1 MRWIVPVVD
10 RTLLDV
16 QNALAQIEMWRTQV
30 ANGQTPTVTELK
42 GCLNATDLNRIEANT
57 KYISQFIREY
67 GFQTNVTTKVD
78 WTDECLPNVDDVN
91 RIIDNIE
98 EIRNKY
104 YEPAGMPSLP
114 QTMVSFSD
122 INAIEQSLL
131 LFREMLLGMVGA
143 FRRSGTFVSGSSFRL
158 PMNAGFIWMSF
169 EHATWGQVEE
179 TTWEELTIYDGGFA
193 WILFKDVIWEDIKR
207 ETWERLTIYGLR

>member
-10 RTLLDV
+10 RTLSDV
-16 QNALAQIEMWRTQV
+16 QDALAQIEVWRTQV

-57 KYISQFIREY
+57 RYISQFIRGY
-67 GFQTNVTTKVD
+67 GYQTNVTTKVD
-78 WTDECLPNVDDVN
+78 WTDESLPNAADVN
-91 RIIDNIE
+91 RIIDNIK
-98 EIRNKY
+98 EIRDKY

-143 FRRSGTFVSGSSFRL
+143 FRRSGTFRCGQGMKL
-158 PMNAGFIWMSF
+158 PMNTGVTWIML
-169 EHATWGQVEE
+169 EDLTWGDIEGESWEGLAIYEEGGGVEWLTLQE
-179 TTWEELTIYDGGFA
+179 KSKTESPWVTTFLSSKI
-193 WILFKDVIWEDIKR
+193 
-207 ETWERLTIYGLR
+207 

>member
-1 MRWIVPVVD
+1 LRWIVPIVD
-10 RTLLDV
+10 RTLRDV
-16 QNALAQIEMWRTQV
+16 QDALAQIEMWRTQV

-57 KYISQFIREY
+57 RYISEYLRAY

-78 WTDECLPNVDDVN
+78 WTDESLPNATDVD
-91 RIIDNIE
+91 RIIDNIK

-131 LFREMLLGMVGA
+131 LFREMLFGMVGA
-143 FRRSGTFVSGSSFRL
+143 FRRSGSFRCGQSMKL
-158 PMNAGFIWMSF
+158 PMNTGITWITL
-169 EHATWGQVEE
+169 EGLTWGDIEGE
-179 TTWEELTIYDGGFA
+179 SWEELM
-193 WILFKDVIWEDIKR
+193 
-207 ETWERLTIYGLR
+207 IYGLR

>member
-1 MRWIVPVVD
+1 LRWIVPVVD
-10 RTLLDV
+10 RTLRDV
-16 QNALAQIEMWRTQV
+16 QDALAQIEMWRTQV
-30 ANGQTPTVTELK
+30 ANGQSPTVTELK
-42 GCLNATDLNRIEANT
+42 GCLNVTDLNRIEANT
-57 KYISQFIREY
+57 RYISQFLRGY
-67 GFQTNVTTKVD
+67 GFQINVTTKVD

-91 RIIDNIE
+91 RIIDNIK

-143 FRRSGTFVSGSSFRL
+143 FRRSGTFRCGQGMKL
-158 PMNAGFIWMSF
+158 PMNTGVTWIVL
-169 EHATWGQVEE
+169 EDLTWGDIEGESWEGLMIYNEGGGIKWLTFQEKSKIGSQWV
-179 TTWEELTIYDGGFA
+179 TTFLSSKI
-193 WILFKDVIWEDIKR
+193 
-207 ETWERLTIYGLR
+207 

>member
-42 GCLNATDLNRIEANT
+42 GCLNVTDLNRIEANT
-57 KYISQFIREY
+57 RYISEFLQGY

-78 WTDECLPNVDDVN
+78 WTDESLPNATDVK
-91 RIIDNIE
+91 RIIDNIK

-143 FRRSGTFVSGSSFRL
+143 FRRSGTFVAGSPFRL
-158 PMNAGFIWMSF
+158 PMNIGVTWITF
-169 EHATWGQVEE
+169 ENVTWGDIEGE
-179 TTWEELTIYDGGFA
+179 SWEGLTIYNEG
-193 WILFKDVIWEDIKR
+193 E
-207 ETWERLTIYGLR
+207 E

>member
-10 RTLLDV
+10 RTLRDV
-16 QNALAQIEMWRTQV
+16 QDALAQIEAWRTQV

-42 GCLNATDLNRIEANT
+42 GCLNATDLNRIESNT
-57 KYISQFIREY
+57 RYISQFLQGY

-78 WTDECLPNVDDVN
+78 WTDESLPNAADVN
-91 RIIDNIE
+91 RIINNIK
-98 EIRNKY
+98 EIRDKY

-143 FRRSGTFVSGSSFRL
+143 FRRSGTFVAGSSFKL
-158 PMNAGFIWMSF
+158 PMNTGVTWIML
-169 EHATWGQVEE
+169 EDLTWGDIEGE
-179 TTWEELTIYDGGFA
+179 SWEGLAIYDEGGGIE
-193 WILFKDVIWEDIKR
+193 W
-207 ETWERLTIYGLR
+207 LTLQEKSKTGSPWVTTFLSSKI

>member
-16 QNALAQIEMWRTQV
+16 QDALVQIEVWRTQV
-30 ANGQTPTVTELK
+30 ANGQSPTVTELK

-57 KYISQFIREY
+57 RYISEFVRGYE
-67 GFQTNVTTKVD
+67 FQTNVTTKVD
-78 WTDECLPNVDDVN
+78 WTDESLPNATDVN
-91 RIIDNIE
+91 RIIDNIK

-143 FRRSGTFVSGSSFRL
+143 FRRSGTFVSGSPFRL
-158 PMNAGFIWMSF
+158 PMHLGAVWLSF
-169 EHATWGQVEE
+169 EDVTWGDIEGDS
-179 TTWEELTIYDGGFA
+179 WEGLTIYDEGGDLE
-193 WILFKDVIWEDIKR
+193 W
-207 ETWERLTIYGLR
+207 LTLQEPLKTGLPWVTTFLSSKI

>member
-1 MRWIVPVVD
+1 LRWIVPVID

-16 QNALAQIEMWRTQV
+16 QDALAQIEMWRTQV

-42 GCLNATDLNRIEANT
+42 GCLNATDLNRIEGNT
-57 KYISQFIREY
+57 RYISQFLQEY

-91 RIIDNIE
+91 RIIDNIK
-98 EIRNKY
+98 EIRDKY
-104 YEPAGMPSLP
+104 YEPASMPSLP

-131 LFREMLLGMVGA
+131 LFKEMLLGMVRA
-143 FRRSGTFVSGSSFRL
+143 FRQSGTFRCGEDFRL
-158 PMNAGFIWMSF
+158 PMSASVTWIIL
-169 EHATWGQVEE
+169 EDLTWGDIEGE
-179 TTWEELTIYDGGFA
+179 TWEELIIYN
-193 WILFKDVIWEDIKR
+193 L
-207 ETWERLTIYGLR
+207 L

>member
-1 MRWIVPVVD
+1 LRWIVPVVD
-10 RTLLDV
+10 RTLRDV
-16 QNALAQIEMWRTQV
+16 QDALAQIEMWRTQV
-30 ANGQTPTVTELK
+30 ANGLSPTVTELK

-57 KYISQFIREY
+57 RYISQLIREH

-78 WTDECLPNVDDVN
+78 WTDECLPNADDVN
-91 RIIDNIE
+91 RIIDNIK

-143 FRRSGTFVSGSSFRL
+143 FRRSGTFVAGSPFRL
-158 PMNAGFIWMSF
+158 PMNIGVTWMTL
-169 EHATWGQVEE
+169 ENVTWGDIEGE
-179 TTWEELTIYDGGFA
+179 SWEGLTIYDEGGGIE
-193 WILFKDVIWEDIKR
+193 W
-207 ETWERLTIYGLR
+207 LTLQEKSKIGSPWVTTFLSSKI

>member
-10 RTLLDV
+10 RTLRDV
-16 QNALAQIEMWRTQV
+16 QDALAQIEMWRTQV

-42 GCLNATDLNRIEANT
+42 GCLNVTDLNRIEANT
-57 KYISQFIREY
+57 RYISQFLRRY
-67 GFQTNVTTKVD
+67 GFQINVTTKVD

-91 RIIDNIE
+91 RIIDNIK

-104 YEPAGMPSLP
+104 YEPAGMPSLS

-143 FRRSGTFVSGSSFRL
+143 FRRSGTFRCGQGMKL
-158 PMNAGFIWMSF
+158 PMHTGVTWIML
-169 EHATWGQVEE
+169 EDLTWGDIEGESWEGLMIYNEGGGIEWLTLQEKSKIGSPWV
-179 TTWEELTIYDGGFA
+179 TTFLSSKI
-193 WILFKDVIWEDIKR
+193 
-207 ETWERLTIYGLR
+207 

>member
-16 QNALAQIEMWRTQV
+16 QDALVQIEAWRTQV
-30 ANGQTPTVTELK
+30 ANGQSPTVTELK

-57 KYISQFIREY
+57 RYISQFIRGY
-67 GFQTNVTTKVD
+67 GYQTNVTTKVD

-91 RIIDNIE
+91 RIIDNIK

-143 FRRSGTFVSGSSFRL
+143 FRRSGTFRCGQGMKL
-158 PMNAGFIWMSF
+158 PMNTGVTWIML
-169 EHATWGQVEE
+169 EDLTWGDIEGE
-179 TTWEELTIYDGGFA
+179 SWEGLAIYDEGGGIE
-193 WILFKDVIWEDIKR
+193 WL
-207 ETWERLTIYGLR
+207 TLQERSKTGSPWVTTFLSSKS

>member
-1 MRWIVPVVD
+1 LRWIVPVVD
-10 RTLLDV
+10 RTLRDV

-30 ANGQTPTVTELK
+30 ANGLSPTVTELK

-57 KYISQFIREY
+57 RYISQLIREH

-78 WTDECLPNVDDVN
+78 WTDACLPNADDVN
-91 RIIDNIE
+91 RIIDNIK

-122 INAIEQSLL
+122 INAIERSLM
-131 LFREMLLGMVGA
+131 LFREMLLGMAGA
-143 FRRSGTFVSGSSFRL
+143 FRRSGTFVAGSPFRL
-158 PMNAGFIWMSF
+158 PMNSGVTWIAF
-169 EHATWGQVEE
+169 ENVTWGDIEGE
-179 TTWEELTIYDGGFA
+179 SWEGLTIYN
-193 WILFKDVIWEDIKR
+193 L
-207 ETWERLTIYGLR
+207 

>member
-1 MRWIVPVVD
+1 MKWIVPVVD
-10 RTLLDV
+10 RTLRDV
-16 QNALAQIEMWRTQV
+16 QDALAQIEMWRTQV

-42 GCLNATDLNRIEANT
+42 GCLNATDLNRIESNT
-57 KYISQFIREY
+57 KYISEFLRAY

-78 WTDECLPNVDDVN
+78 WTDESLPNAIDVN
-91 RIIDNIE
+91 RIIDNIK
-98 EIRNKY
+98 EIRDKY

-143 FRRSGTFVSGSSFRL
+143 FIRSGSFRCGQGMKL
-158 PMNAGFIWMSF
+158 PMNTGITWFTLESL
-169 EHATWGQVEE
+169 TWGDIEGE
-179 TTWEELTIYDGGFA
+179 SWEGLM
-193 WILFKDVIWEDIKR
+193 
-207 ETWERLTIYGLR
+207 IYGLR

>member
-10 RTLLDV
+10 RTLRDV
-16 QNALAQIEMWRTQV
+16 QDALAQIETWRTQV
-30 ANGQTPTVTELK
+30 AKGQTPTVTELK
-42 GCLNATDLNRIEANT
+42 GCLNATDLNRIESNT
-57 KYISQFIREY
+57 RYISEYLRAY

-91 RIIDNIE
+91 RIINNIK

-131 LFREMLLGMVGA
+131 SFREMLLGMAGA
-143 FRRSGTFVSGSSFRL
+143 FRRSGTFRCGQGMKF
-158 PMNAGFIWMSF
+158 PMSTGITWFTL
-169 EHATWGQVEE
+169 EDLTWGDIEGE
-179 TTWEELTIYDGGFA
+179 SWEGLMFYD
-193 WILFKDVIWEDIKR
+193 LE
-207 ETWERLTIYGLR
+207 

>member
-16 QNALAQIEMWRTQV
+16 QDALVQIEAWRTQV
-30 ANGQTPTVTELK
+30 ANGHSPTVTELK
-42 GCLNATDLNRIEANT
+42 GCLNVTDLNRIESNT
-57 KYISQFIREY
+57 RYISELLQGY
-67 GFQTNVTTKVD
+67 GFQMNVTTKVD

-91 RIIDNIE
+91 RIIDNIK

-131 LFREMLLGMVGA
+131 LFREMLLAMVRA
-143 FRRSGTFVSGSSFRL
+143 FRRSGTFRCGQDMKL
-158 PMNAGFIWMSF
+158 PMS
-169 EHATWGQVEE
+169 ATVAWTVLEDSAWGDIEGE
-179 TTWEELTIYDGGFA
+179 TWEELMIYS
-193 WILFKDVIWEDIKR
+193 L
-207 ETWERLTIYGLR
+207 L

>member
-10 RTLLDV
+10 RTLGDV
-16 QNALAQIEMWRTQV
+16 QDALAQIEAWRAQV
-30 ANGQTPTVTELK
+30 ANGETPTVTELK
-42 GCLNATDLNRIEANT
+42 GCLNVTDLNRIEANT
-57 KYISQFIREY
+57 RYISQFLQGY
-67 GFQTNVTTKVD
+67 GYQMNVTTKVD
-78 WTDECLPNVDDVN
+78 WTDESLPNATDVN
-91 RIIDNIE
+91 RIIDNIK

-143 FRRSGTFVSGSSFRL
+143 FRRSGTFRCGQGMKL
-158 PMNAGFIWMSF
+158 PMNTGVTWIVL
-169 EHATWGQVEE
+169 EDLTWGDIEGESWEGLAIYNEGGDSEWLTLQEKSKIGSPWV
-179 TTWEELTIYDGGFA
+179 TTFLSSKI
-193 WILFKDVIWEDIKR
+193 
-207 ETWERLTIYGLR
+207 

>member
-16 QNALAQIEMWRTQV
+16 QDALVQIEMWRTQV
-30 ANGQTPTVTELK
+30 ANGQSPTVTELK
-42 GCLNATDLNRIEANT
+42 GCLNVTDLNRIEQNT
-57 KYISQFIREY
+57 QYISQMIRGY
-67 GFQTNVTTKVD
+67 GFQTDVTVKTD
-78 WTDECLPNVDDVN
+78 WTESGLPNADDVN
-91 RIIDNIE
+91 RIINNIK

-122 INAIEQSLL
+122 INAIERSLM

-143 FRRSGTFVSGSSFRL
+143 FKRSGTFVSGQGFKL
-158 PMNAGFIWMSF
+158 PMNMGVTWLTL
-169 EHATWGQVEE
+169 EDYTWGDIEGE
-179 TTWEELTIYDGGFA
+179 SWEG
-193 WILFKDVIWEDIKR
+193 
-207 ETWERLTIYGLR
+207 LTIYGEGGGIDWLTLQEKSRTGSLWVTTFLSSKI

>member
-1 MRWIVPVVD
+1 LRWIVPVVD

-42 GCLNATDLNRIEANT
+42 GCLNATDLNRIESNT
-57 KYISQFIREY
+57 RYISHFLQKY
-67 GFQTNVTTKVD
+67 GLQINVTTKVD

-91 RIIDNIE
+91 RIIDNIK

-131 LFREMLLGMVGA
+131 LFKEMLLDMIGA
-143 FRRSGTFVSGSSFRL
+143 FRRSGTFRCGEGFRL
-158 PMNAGFIWMSF
+158 PMGAGVTWIVL
-169 EHATWGQVEE
+169 EDLTWG
-179 TTWEELTIYDGGFA
+179 
-193 WILFKDVIWEDIKR
+193 DIEG
-207 ETWERLTIYGLR
+207 ETWEGLMIYDLL

>member
-16 QNALAQIEMWRTQV
+16 QDALAQIEVWRTQV

-57 KYISQFIREY
+57 RYISEFVRGY
-67 GFQTNVTTKVD
+67 GYQTNVTTKVD

-91 RIIDNIE
+91 RIIDNIK
-98 EIRNKY
+98 EIRDKY

-131 LFREMLLGMVGA
+131 LFREMLLGMAGA
-143 FRRSGTFVSGSSFRL
+143 FRRSGTFRCGGDLRL
-158 PMNAGFIWMSF
+158 PMHTGVTWIML
-169 EHATWGQVEE
+169 EDLTWGDIEGE
-179 TTWEELTIYDGGFA
+179 SWEGLA
-193 WILFKDVIWEDIKR
+193 
-207 ETWERLTIYGLR
+207 IYGFL

>member
-10 RTLLDV
+10 RTLSDV
-16 QNALAQIEMWRTQV
+16 QNALAQIELWRIQV

-42 GCLNATDLNRIEANT
+42 GCLNATDLNRIEGNT
-57 KYISQFIREY
+57 RHISEFLRAY

-78 WTDECLPNVDDVN
+78 WTDESLPNATDVN
-91 RIIDNIE
+91 RIINNIK

-143 FRRSGTFVSGSSFRL
+143 FRRSGTFVAGSPFRL
-158 PMNAGFIWMSF
+158 PMNIGVTWIAL
-169 EHATWGQVEE
+169 ELENVTWGDIEGE
-179 TTWEELTIYDGGFA
+179 SWEGLM
-193 WILFKDVIWEDIKR
+193 
-207 ETWERLTIYGLR
+207 IYGLR

>member
-1 MRWIVPVVD
+1 MRWIVPIVD
-10 RTLLDV
+10 RTLRDV
-16 QNALAQIEMWRTQV
+16 QDALAQIEMWRTQV

-57 KYISQFIREY
+57 RYISEFLRAY
-67 GFQTNVTTKVD
+67 GFQINVTTKVD
-78 WTDECLPNVDDVN
+78 WTDESLPNAADVN
-91 RIIDNIE
+91 RIIDNIK

-131 LFREMLLGMVGA
+131 LFREMLLGMAGA
-143 FRRSGTFVSGSSFRL
+143 FRRSGSFRCGQGMKF
-158 PMNAGFIWMSF
+158 PMNTGIMWFTLESL
-169 EHATWGQVEE
+169 TWG
-179 TTWEELTIYDGGFA
+179 
-193 WILFKDVIWEDIKR
+193 DIEG
-207 ETWERLTIYGLR
+207 ETWEGLMTYGLLQ

>member
-10 RTLLDV
+10 RTLSDV
-16 QNALAQIEMWRTQV
+16 QDALAQIEMWRTQV
-30 ANGQTPTVTELK
+30 ANGQSPTVTELK
-42 GCLNATDLNRIEANT
+42 GCLNVTDLNRIEANT
-57 KYISQFIREY
+57 RYISQFLQRY
-67 GFQTNVTTKVD
+67 GYQTNVTTKVD
-78 WTDECLPNVDDVN
+78 WTDESLPNATDVN
-91 RIIDNIE
+91 RIIDNIK

-143 FRRSGTFVSGSSFRL
+143 FRRSGTFVAGSPFRL
-158 PMNAGFIWMSF
+158 PMNIGVTWIAL
-169 EHATWGQVEE
+169 ENVTWG
-179 TTWEELTIYDGGFA
+179 
-193 WILFKDVIWEDIKR
+193 DIEG
-207 ETWERLTIYGLR
+207 ETWKKLMIYGLL

>member
-1 MRWIVPVVD
+1 LRWIIPVVD
-10 RTLLDV
+10 RTLNDV
-16 QNALAQIEMWRTQV
+16 QNALTQIEMWRAQV
-30 ANGQTPTVTELK
+30 ASGQTPTVTELK
-42 GCLNATDLNRIEANT
+42 GCLNTTDLNRIEANT
-57 KYISQFIREY
+57 RYISELLREH

-91 RIIDNIE
+91 RIINNIK

-143 FRRSGTFVSGSSFRL
+143 FRRSGTFVAGSSFKL
-158 PMNAGFIWMSF
+158 PMNTGVTWIML
-169 EHATWGQVEE
+169 EGLTWGDIEGK
-179 TTWEELTIYDGGFA
+179 TWETLTMKEEI
-193 WILFKDVIWEDIKR
+193 
-207 ETWERLTIYGLR
+207 

>member
-16 QNALAQIEMWRTQV
+16 QNALTQIEAWRNQFT
-30 ANGQTPTVTELK
+30 AGQTPTVTELK
-42 GCLNATDLNRIEANT
+42 GCLNVTDLNRIEQNT
-57 KYISQFIREY
+57 QYISQMIRGY
-67 GFQTNVTTKVD
+67 GFQTNVTVKTD
-78 WTDECLPNVDDVN
+78 WTESRLPNASDVE
-91 RIIDNIE
+91 RIINNIK

-114 QTMVSFSD
+114 QTMVSFAD

-143 FRRSGTFVSGSSFRL
+143 FRRSGTFASGSGFFL
-158 PMNAGFIWMSF
+158 PLNLGVTWLTL
-169 EHATWGQVEE
+169 EDYTWGDIEGE
-179 TTWEELTIYDGGFA
+179 SWEGLTIYDEGGGIE
-193 WILFKDVIWEDIKR
+193 W
-207 ETWERLTIYGLR
+207 LTLQEPLKTGSPWVTTFLSSKI

>member
-10 RTLLDV
+10 RTLSDV
-16 QNALAQIEMWRTQV
+16 QNALAQIELWRIQV
-30 ANGQTPTVTELK
+30 ANGQSPTVTELK
-42 GCLNATDLNRIEANT
+42 GCLNATDLNRIEGNT
-57 KYISQFIREY
+57 RHISEFLRAY
-67 GFQTNVTTKVD
+67 GFQANVTTKVD
-78 WTDECLPNVDDVN
+78 WTDESLPNATDVN
-91 RIIDNIE
+91 RIIDNIK

-143 FRRSGTFVSGSSFRL
+143 FRRSGTFVAGSPFRL
-158 PMNAGFIWMSF
+158 PMNIGVTWIAF
-169 EHATWGQVEE
+169 ENVTWGDIEGE
-179 TTWEELTIYDGGFA
+179 SWEGLTIYN
-193 WILFKDVIWEDIKR
+193 L
-207 ETWERLTIYGLR
+207 

>member
-10 RTLLDV
+10 RTLRDV
-16 QNALAQIEMWRTQV
+16 QDALAQIEMWRTQV

-42 GCLNATDLNRIEANT
+42 GCLNATDLNRIESNT
-57 KYISQFIREY
+57 RYISEYLRAY

-78 WTDECLPNVDDVN
+78 WTDESLPNAADVN
-91 RIIDNIE
+91 RIIDNIK

-131 LFREMLLGMVGA
+131 LFREMLLGMAGA
-143 FRRSGTFVSGSSFRL
+143 FRRSGTFRCGQGMKL
-158 PMNAGFIWMSF
+158 PMSTGITWFAL
-169 EHATWGQVEE
+169 EDLTWGDIEGE
-179 TTWEELTIYDGGFA
+179 SWEGLMFYD
-193 WILFKDVIWEDIKR
+193 LE
-207 ETWERLTIYGLR
+207 

>member
-1 MRWIVPVVD
+1 
-10 RTLLDV
+10 V
-16 QNALAQIEMWRTQV
+16 QDALAQIEAWRTQV
-30 ANGQTPTVTELK
+30 ANGQSPTVTELK

-57 KYISQFIREY
+57 KYISEFLRGY

-78 WTDECLPNVDDVN
+78 WTDESLPNAADVS
-91 RIIDNIE
+91 RIIDNIK

-122 INAIEQSLL
+122 INAIEQSLM

-143 FRRSGTFVSGSSFRL
+143 FRRSGTFRCGQGMKL
-158 PMNAGFIWMSF
+158 PMNTGVTWIML
-169 EHATWGQVEE
+169 EDLTWGDIEGESWEGLAIYNEGGGIEWLTLQEKLKTGSPWV
-179 TTWEELTIYDGGFA
+179 TTFLSSKI
-193 WILFKDVIWEDIKR
+193 
-207 ETWERLTIYGLR
+207 

>member
-1 MRWIVPVVD
+1 LRWIVPVVD

-16 QNALAQIEMWRTQV
+16 QDALAQIEMWRTQV

-42 GCLNATDLNRIEANT
+42 GCLNVTDLNRIEANT
-57 KYISQFIREY
+57 RYISEFLQGYR
-67 GFQTNVTTKVD
+67 FQTNVTTKVD
-78 WTDECLPNVDDVN
+78 WTDESLPNAADVN
-91 RIIDNIE
+91 RIIDNIK

-143 FRRSGTFVSGSSFRL
+143 FRRSGTFVAGSPFRL
-158 PMNAGFIWMSF
+158 PMNIGVTWIAF
-169 EHATWGQVEE
+169 ENVTWGDIEGE
-179 TTWEELTIYDGGFA
+179 SWEGLTIYNEG
-193 WILFKDVIWEDIKR
+193 E
-207 ETWERLTIYGLR
+207 E